1 MAEESLIPKKSP
13 TAQYAPEGFGVF
25 LRISAIIFLVS
36 LLLTAGIYA
45 YRNFLTNNLASQK
58 SVLQKLEIEF
68 EPATISE
75 LERVSGAI
83 ASAWDVLRAHTMSS
97 AIFDMIEAS
106 ALPTASFN
114 TFFYSAEKNMVT
126 LTGEAASYSDVSA
139 QSSVFE
145 ALPAVESATFGN
157 LSLKETGT
165 VGFILNVQLKKQ

>member
-1 MAEESLIPKKSP
+1 MAEESLIPKKFP
-13 TAQYAPEGFGVF
+13 TQQYGGEGLGVF
-25 LRISAIIFLVS
+25 LRISVIIFLAS

-45 YRNFLTNNLASQK
+45 YRNFLKNNLAGQK

-75 LERVSGAI
+75 LERVSNSI
-83 ASAWDVLRAHTMSS
+83 ASAGDVLRAHTMPS

-114 TFFYSAEKNMVT
+114 TFSYSAEKNIIT

-157 LSLKETGT
+157 LSLKEAGT
-165 VGFILNVQLKKQ
+165 VGFILNVQLKK